1 MSSTYPPGQP
11 ESGSDQALRGTAAG
25 YDAGDDANA
34 SGFAAMDR
42 VASQYAG
49 GGQDG
54 GDQSQY
60 AGGDSHLRSELATLK
75 SELDTLLEHVA
86 TLSEAE
92 LRDAY
97 DRIMQRFSSARYAAK
112 DMATRAGRQ
121 FNQGVGATGDYVREK
136 PLQAVGMAVGAG
148 LLLGMLMSR
157 R

>member
-1 MSSTYPPGQP
+1 MSSTYPPGLP
-11 ESGSDQALRGTAAG
+11 ESGSDQTLRGGAG

-34 SGFAAMDR
+34 GGFAAMDR
-42 VASQYAG
+42 KAAEYVGGVQDTGDASRYA
-49 GGQDG
+49 DG
-54 GDQSQY
+54 GNR
-60 AGGDSHLRSELATLK
+60 LRGELTTLK

-97 DRIMQRFSSARYAAK
+97 DRIAQRFTSARYAARG
-112 DMATRAGRQ
+112 MAAQAGQQ
-121 FNQGVGATGDYVREK
+121 FNRGVDATNDYVRDK

-148 LLLGMLMSR
+148 LLLGMLLNR